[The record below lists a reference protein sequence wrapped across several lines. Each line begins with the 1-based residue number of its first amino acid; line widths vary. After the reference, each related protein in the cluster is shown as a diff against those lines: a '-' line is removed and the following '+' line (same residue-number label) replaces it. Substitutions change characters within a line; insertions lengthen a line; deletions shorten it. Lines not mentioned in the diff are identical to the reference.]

1 MAILKPLTRIAG
13 ACLIAASLITAPPTL
28 AHDTKAGDLTIDQAH
43 ARPNLP
49 NRPSAAYLKITNMGE
64 TADRLLAVNSKAFA
78 TIELHSVEHQDGV
91 MKMMPIEAVEIPA
104 GGTALLQPGGMHL
117 MLFDAARRF
126 KVGDHFKAT
135 LTFEKA
141 GEVTV
146 LFMVEKP
153 KPGAKTMDHGNHGS
167 GS

>member
-1 MAILKPLTRIAG
+1 MTIVKTLARMAG
-13 ACLIAASLITAPPTL
+13 AYLIAASVLTAPPAL
-28 AHDTKAGDLTIDQAH
+28 AHDTRVGDLTISNAQ

-49 NRPSAAYLKITNMGE
+49 NRPSAGYLKITNKGE
-64 TADRLLAVNSKAFA
+64 TADRLLSASSEDFGA
-78 TIELHSVEHQDGV
+78 IELHSVEHKDGV

-104 GGTALLQPGGMHL
+104 GGMAMLQPGGMHL
-117 MLFDAARRF
+117 MLFNAARRF